1 MTTAQQALESIES
14 FVAANPDFAKES
26 PDQFAKIT
34 RVRDE
39 LKKSPGKPS
48 PALEKLVKEL
58 FVWQLD
64 AQRAEYAAQLEEAK
78 KAAAKTPGPAVEKA
92 KAALAEVVKFL
103 DEAKALGF
111 PPAPGATEK
120 LEKAVLRV
128 QAAFHEA
135 DVAASNTTR
144 GVTLKPVKR
153 PITSSTGIPLKPA
166 DPPPRGQRR

>member
-1 MTTAQQALESIES
+1 MTTAQQALESIET
-14 FVAANPDFAKES
+14 FVSANPDFARES

-39 LKKSPGKPS
+39 LKKTTGKPS

-58 FVWQLD
+58 FIWQLE

-78 KAAAKTPGPAVEKA
+78 QFAAKNPGPAIEKA
-92 KAALAEVVKFL
+92 KAALTEVVKFI

-111 PPAPGATEK
+111 PPTAGATAK

-135 DVAASNTTR
+135 DAAASATTR

-153 PITSSTGIPLKPA
+153 PITSSTGVPLKPA
-166 DPPPRGQRR
+166 APPPRGQRR